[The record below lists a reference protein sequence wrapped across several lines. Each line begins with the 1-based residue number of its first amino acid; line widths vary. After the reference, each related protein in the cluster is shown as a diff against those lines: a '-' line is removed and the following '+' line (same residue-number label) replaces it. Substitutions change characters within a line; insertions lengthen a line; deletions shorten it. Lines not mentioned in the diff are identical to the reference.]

1 MQDKVC
7 SILIAAI
14 EAGRFGAS
22 LDPQTIQTI
31 TQGKP
36 ELPLVQLG
44 FDSLAWMEFCI
55 SVELQSGQEL
65 GPDDI
70 AGMVCLRDVEVWLR
84 ERL

>member
-1 MQDKVC
+1 MQDKVR
-7 SILIAAI
+7 SILIAAV
-14 EAGRFGAS
+14 EAGRYGAP
-22 LDPQTIQTI
+22 LDPQTIQAI
-31 TQGKP
+31 TQGRP
-36 ELPLVQLG
+36 ELPLAKLG

-70 AGMVCLRDVEVWLR
+70 EGMVYMRDVEAWLR

>member
-1 MQDKVC
+1 MQDKVR
-7 SILIAAI
+7 SILIAAVQ
-14 EAGRFGAS
+14 AGRHGAP
-22 LDPQTIQTI
+22 LDPLTIQAI

-36 ELPLVQLG
+36 ELPLAQLG

-55 SVELQSGQEL
+55 SVELQSGEEL

-70 AGMVCLRDVEVWLR
+70 ERMVYMRDVEAWLR

>member
-1 MQDKVC
+1 MQDKVR
-7 SILIAAI
+7 SILIAAV
-14 EAGRFGAS
+14 EAGRYGVP
-22 LDPQTIQTI
+22 LDPQTTQTI

-36 ELPLVQLG
+36 ELPLAQLG

-65 GPDDI
+65 GPEDV
-70 AGMVCLRDVEVWLR
+70 AEMVYLRDVEAWLR